1 MGTTIHVH
9 AENVR
14 LREENE
20 KLKAGIKAFRGLIDE
35 SFGVAGL
42 HLNGDIATWDS
53 LEQGGACE
61 EWLLEF
67 SEAEAL

>member
-9 AENVR
+9 ADNVR

-20 KLKAGIKAFRGLIDE
+20 KLRAGIKAVRELIDE

-42 HLNGDIATWDS
+42 HLNGEIAPWDS
-53 LEQGGACE
+53 LEQGGTFE
-61 EWLLEF
+61 EWMLAF
-67 SEAEAL
+67 SEAEAV